1 MKMLGTVILVL
12 SLLSLPLTTGAF
24 WGERETSLVD
34 MRTLVGSP
42 VKSSDGTEAGKVK
55 QLLIDPEDG
64 EIVYAVLV
72 RGGIF
77 GFGGESIAIRWDDLK
92 AGWDKEKLVLTVDK
106 EVLEKATRLEKG
118 KDFDI
123 KGREAQPQKKTQ

>member
-1 MKMLGTVILVL
+1 MKRLGTVILVL
-12 SLLSLPLTTGAF
+12 SLLCLPLTTGAF

-42 VKSSDGTEAGKVK
+42 VMSSDGTEVGKVR
-55 QLLIDPEDG
+55 QLLIDPEEG
-64 EIVYAVLV
+64 EIAYAVLV
-72 RGGIF
+72 RGGFF

-92 AGWDKEKLVLTVDK
+92 TRWDKEKLVLTVDK
-106 EVLEKATRLEKG
+106 EILEKASQVEKG

-123 KGREAQPQKKTQ
+123 KGSGAQPQKKTP